1 MPRAWRREASGKKS
15 NSETHSGL
23 RLPRE
28 RRLMKRDRH
37 TPHYP
42 ADLSPLF
49 DPFISV
55 ACSFSRFHVAAGD
68 CFELGRQSYHNR
80 DYYHTVLW
88 MQEAMDRLQE
98 EQNAT
103 TTSKPDILEYLA
115 FSTYMQGSHS

>member
-1 MPRAWRREASGKKS
+1 MFLLAAS
-15 NSETHSGL
+15 
-23 RLPRE
+23 
-28 RRLMKRDRH
+28 
-37 TPHYP
+37 
-42 ADLSPLF
+42 
-49 DPFISV
+49 
-55 ACSFSRFHVAAGD
+55 D

-115 FSTYMQGSHS
+115 FSTYMQGMIYVYIYIYDTFTREYVSNNSRVSMKKFIQKTVL

>member
-1 MPRAWRREASGKKS
+1 MFSCFYQIRAIQRSEFSSVNLFQCILEDVNLTYEA
-15 NSETHSGL
+15 
-23 RLPRE
+23 
-28 RRLMKRDRH
+28 
-37 TPHYP
+37 
-42 ADLSPLF
+42 LF
-49 DPFISV
+49 DF
-55 ACSFSRFHVAAGD
+55 AASD

-115 FSTYMQGSHS
+115 FSTYMQGFYSTSLWIFH

>member
-1 MPRAWRREASGKKS
+1 MEIFFLFIALYTFLLHTIILYFSAS
-15 NSETHSGL
+15 
-23 RLPRE
+23 
-28 RRLMKRDRH
+28 
-37 TPHYP
+37 
-42 ADLSPLF
+42 
-49 DPFISV
+49 
-55 ACSFSRFHVAAGD
+55 D

-115 FSTYMQGSHS
+115 FSTYMQGSDNKL

>member
-1 MPRAWRREASGKKS
+1 MYKCSHR
-15 NSETHSGL
+15 N
-23 RLPRE
+23 
-28 RRLMKRDRH
+28 
-37 TPHYP
+37 
-42 ADLSPLF
+42 LSPFYCILL
-49 DPFISV
+49 PFTYDN
-55 ACSFSRFHVAAGD
+55 SFRFLASD

-115 FSTYMQGSHS
+115 FSTYMQGSDSKLWMHVDVLYVTQKNF